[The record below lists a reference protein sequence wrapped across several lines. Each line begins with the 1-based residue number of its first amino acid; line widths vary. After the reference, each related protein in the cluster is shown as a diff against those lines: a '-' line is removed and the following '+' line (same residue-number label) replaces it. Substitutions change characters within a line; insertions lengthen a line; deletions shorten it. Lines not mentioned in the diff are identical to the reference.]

1 MLNGIC
7 VAGVDREGRW
17 VRPVKLPEFDFSS
30 DMLSEAGRV
39 VVEPY
44 NEVEFHTRGRLNN
57 SPQSEDVEVD
67 ASHTPHLTRTL
78 NDRELLTTMRQ
89 IDERR
94 SVEERGGNIETWLV
108 GANRSLVVTSVDEVL
123 RAYRRTTD
131 DGRRQRRIS
140 FRVGTR
146 ELDLSCTDLRWRK
159 MTRGDGDEDRRD
171 LLASA
176 DVLYF
181 AIGLTRLYQGRYWP
195 MVVGVHPLPKMVCE
209 VDYNDL

>member
-1 MLNGIC
+1 MSYGVCI
-7 VAGVDREGRW
+7 AGLDRADRW
-17 VRPVKLPEFDFSS
+17 VRPVKLPEFDFSPAL
-30 DMLSEAGRV
+30 LSEAGRF

-44 NEVEFHTRGRLNN
+44 NEIEFHTRGRLNN

-67 ASHTPHLTRTL
+67 VSHDPHLIRTL
-78 NDRELLTTMRQ
+78 DDRELLTIMGR

-94 SVEERGGNIETWLV
+94 LVEEHGGSLEAWLV
-108 GANRSLVVTSVDEVL
+108 GANRSLALTRVDDVL
-123 RAYRRTTD
+123 RAYRRDTD

-146 ELDLSCTDLRWRK
+146 ELDLSCTDLRWRS
-159 MTRGDGDEDRRD
+159 MTRGDRDEEARD

-181 AIGLTRLYQGRYWP
+181 SIGLTRLYKGHYWP

-209 VDYNDL
+209 VDYDNL